1 MWGQNRENLHSG
13 SETHM
18 LGISG
23 RVVSHRFETL
33 KKKGGNLLVVVM
45 VKSFLSKFP
54 KCIYWVMMGYERK

>member
-33 KKKGGNLLVVVM
+33 KKKGG
-45 VKSFLSKFP
+45 KF
-54 KCIYWVMMGYERK
+54 VSGGNG